1 MIVNRF
7 KMYIV
12 LMYILYILVVVY
24 IVEINLEIL
33 KNLVSLYCQFLL
45 LLHFT
50 KIKNKLHKEIPALD
64 LRKAFP

>member
-50 KIKNKLHKEIPALD
+50 K
-64 LRKAFP
+64 